1 MTEQGVTYVEKAC
14 AYVTRNGSELLVFE
28 GPEHDGLQIPKGTIE
43 PSEGPR
49 EALCREV
56 IEESGL
62 ATTFE
67 GIQHLVTDVWNRR
80 PFPPKRY
87 VRNFFH
93 VPVLGSEGRV
103 DPHCHRSGRGAQ
115 ESLRVLLG
123 RPPDG
128 RRVRAGPRR
137 LPPRDRRRRRRG
149 HDGGV
154 TAD

>member
-1 MTEQGVTYVEKAC
+1 MNGQGVTYVEKAC

-43 PSEGPR
+43 PDEGPR

-62 ATTFE
+62 ATFE

-80 PFPPKRY
+80 AFPPKRY

-93 VPVLGSEGRV
+93 VPVLGAKDAWTHTVTGAGAERGNRFEFFWV
-103 DPHCHRSGRGAQ
+103 DLPTDAAFALDLDDYLHA
-115 ESLRVLLG
+115 L
-123 RPPDG
+123 DG
-128 RRVRAGPRR
+128 VDVGDP
-137 LPPRDRRRRRRG
+137 G
-149 HDGGV
+149 GGV